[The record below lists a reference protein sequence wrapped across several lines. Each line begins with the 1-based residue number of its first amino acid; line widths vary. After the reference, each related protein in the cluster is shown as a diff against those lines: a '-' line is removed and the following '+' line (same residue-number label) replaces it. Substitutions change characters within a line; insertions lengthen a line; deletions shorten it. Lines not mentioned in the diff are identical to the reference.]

1 MDIGIGI
8 DPTLGLT
15 TDEELEISKNAA
27 KLNYKS
33 IWTPE
38 GTGHDSFQTCL
49 MRWQASKEIIDG
61 GIYTGIAVSP
71 IMWRSPVAL
80 SMSGG
85 TVSHLSHGKFIM
97 GIGAGSIYRSEV
109 RKKMNLP
116 NPSMLSLMKDYI
128 IIMRGLLAGDRVTY
142 KSKTSSLEGIKL
154 VITPPPKTPIF
165 LGALGPKML
174 SLAGELADGVALNW
188 CTPEQIQWSREKINE
203 GADISNRNPSDITV
217 SQYIRVCIDKDEEKA
232 RIKLA
237 KATMHYA
244 LGPDIPNSSQRKY
257 GYRAHF
263 ERMGFSEELLKLDKM
278 RKNNASNDEI
288 AKAFPE
294 KILKSVGYYG
304 NSIGAAKEI
313 SKLSK
318 GLDNLIVR
326 IVSSQPGDIDSA
338 LEIIKACAPNK
349 IEEHIH
355 A

>member
-15 TDEELEISKNAA
+15 TDEELEISKEAA

-38 GTGHDSFQTCL
+38 GTGYDSFQTCL
-49 MRWQASKEIIDG
+49 MRWQASREIIDG
-61 GIYTGIAVSP
+61 GLHTGIAVSP
-71 IMWRSPVAL
+71 IIWRTPVAL
-80 SMSGG
+80 SMAGG
-85 TVSHLSHGKFIM
+85 TVSSLSDGKFIM
-97 GIGAGSIYRSEV
+97 GIGAGSIYRPEV

-116 NPSMLSLMKDYI
+116 NLSMLSLIRDYI
-128 IIMRGLLAGDRVTY
+128 TIMKGLLSGDRVTY

-154 VITPPPKTPIF
+154 GINPPPKTPIF

-188 CTPEQIQWSREKINE
+188 CTPEQIQWSRDKINA
-203 GADISNRNPSDITV
+203 GAKISNRNPNDIII
-217 SQYIRVCIDKDEEKA
+217 SQYIRVCIDDDENKA
-232 RIKLA
+232 RIALA

-244 LGPDIPNSSQRKY
+244 LGSNIPNASQRKY

-263 ERMGFSEELLKLDKM
+263 ERMGFSEELLELDNM
-278 RKNNASNDEI
+278 RKSGASNDEI
-288 AKAFPE
+288 AEAFPE
-294 KILKSVGYYG
+294 TILKSVGYYG
-304 NSIGAAKEI
+304 NANDAAKEVA
-313 SKLSK
+313 KLSK

-326 IVSSQPGDIDSA
+326 IVSSQPGNKDSA
-338 LEIIKACAPNK
+338 LDVMKACDPNK
-349 IEEHIH
+349 IKDCIN